1 VTSTTTDDAAIGWEL
16 LTSAKQEVDSE
27 IRQAVERLGEPVR
40 TVAAYHFGWETG
52 ADDRAHSSG
61 GKSIRA
67 ALVLASAR
75 AAGGSPERA
84 AKAAAAV
91 ELAHNCSLL
100 HDDIMDGDLTRRG
113 RPSAWV
119 RFGNSQ
125 AILAGDALL
134 VLAFD
139 ILCTGLPRPACSEM
153 SAELSASLLA
163 LADGQGADLS
173 FEERSDVNL
182 GECMAMA
189 AGKTAALFAGACA
202 LGALAAD
209 GGPVRVDCL
218 RSFGHHLGI
227 AFQMVD
233 DLLGIWGDPKLT
245 GKPVGSDLRSRK
257 KSLPIVA
264 AISSGLPAGIQ
275 LRELLLG
282 MEPMRD
288 EEVDRAA
295 RLVEE
300 AGGRTWVS
308 TEAASHRSRAL
319 SFLAA
324 ARPEPEAARAL
335 ISLADLITNRDR

>member
-1 VTSTTTDDAAIGWEL
+1 MTSTTTDDAAIGWQL
-16 LTSAKQEVDSE
+16 LAEAKEQVDPE
-27 IRQAVERLGEPVR
+27 ISRAIQRLGEPIR
-40 TVAAYHFGWETG
+40 TVAAYHFGWDSG
-52 ADDRAHSSG
+52 ADGPRHASSG
-61 GKSIRA
+61 KSLRA

-75 AAGGSPERA
+75 AVGGGTELA

-113 RPSAWV
+113 RPTAWMK
-119 RFGNSQ
+119 FGTSW
-125 AILAGDALL
+125 AILTGDALL

-139 ILCTGLPRPACSEM
+139 ILSTESPPHACSGL

-173 FEERSDVNL
+173 FEERGDVNL

-189 AGKTAALFAGACA
+189 AGKTASLFASACA

-209 GGPVRVDCL
+209 GEPTRVNCL
-218 RSFGHHLGI
+218 RSFGHHLGV

-233 DLLGIWGDPKLT
+233 DLLGIWGAPELT

-257 KSLPIVA
+257 KSLPVVA
-264 AISSGLPAGIQ
+264 AISGGQSAGIQ
-275 LRELLLG
+275 LRKLLQG
-282 MEPMRD
+282 VGPMGD
-288 EEVDRAA
+288 EEVVTAA

-300 AGGRTWVS
+300 AGGRAWVS
-308 TEAASHRSRAL
+308 AQAASHRSRAL
-319 SFLAA
+319 DFLAA
-324 ARPEPEAARAL
+324 ASPEPEAARVL
-335 ISLADLITNRDR
+335 ISFADLITNRDR